1 MKKFIAVFLL
11 GFSLVLAQYGY
22 GVVPGAV
29 IEETDN
35 GAINYSQ
42 GIVTATGIGAIPEYA
57 VNAGQARAMAIR
69 AAKVDARRQLVEM
82 VNGITLT
89 SETTM
94 RNRMADEVVR
104 ESVSGVIRGAYQV
117 GEVRYLSDTSVEITM
132 AVSMSGISEVITPT
146 IGFLTEVP
154 ATGEAAPPLSTEA
167 PEPTAAEVTGII
179 VDARGLGIRPAMAP
193 KILDQN
199 TGVVYGPGNYTRE
212 YAITNGVAGYS
223 KSLDSASEDMRV
235 KGNPLVIK
243 ATSVSGANRTDVVI
257 ANTDVMKINQAD
269 AASNVLRDCRVLFLL
284 D

>member
-1 MKKFIAVFLL
+1 MKKLFIILL
-11 GFSLVLAQYGY
+11 SCCSLGLAQYGY

-42 GIVTATGIGAIPEYA
+42 GIITANGIGAIPEYA
-57 VNAGQARAMAIR
+57 INAGQARAMAIR

-94 RNRMADEVVR
+94 RNRMADEVVK

-117 GEVRYLSDTSVEITM
+117 GETRYLSDTSVELTM
-132 AVSMSGISEVITPT
+132 AVSMSGISEVITST
-146 IGFLTEVP
+146 IGFAEPTVVGGA
-154 ATGEAAPPLSTEA
+154 ATPVLSTTA
-167 PEPTAAEVTGII
+167 VEPTAAAVTGII
-179 VDARGLGIRPAMAP
+179 IDARGLGIRPAMAP
-193 KILDQN
+193 KIIDQN
-199 TGVVYGPGNYTRE
+199 MGTVYGPGNYTRE
-212 YAITNGVAGYS
+212 YAVTNGVAGYS
-223 KSLDSASEDMRV
+223 KSLEAAQEDMRV
-235 KGNPLVIK
+235 KGSPLVVK

-257 ANTDVMKINQAD
+257 ANADVMKINQANS
-269 AASNVLRDCRVLFLL
+269 ANNVLRDCRVLFLL